1 MPRSS
6 AENLR
11 RSDLAVLLEEQV
23 RLLLLALVLLL
34 DLLQLGVHLL
44 PQVDAL
50 LLQQLRL
57 RERPVDRLD
66 RYNNTC
72 SDVSQSPRT
81 TSLMSLF
88 MFYSA

>member
-1 MPRSS
+1 MPCSGGVT
-6 AENLR
+6 LR

-66 RYNNTC
+66 RYNNT
-72 SDVSQSPRT
+72 
-81 TSLMSLF
+81 
-88 MFYSA
+88 

>member
-1 MPRSS
+1 MRSFSVAIKSVRTAVPRSS

-44 PQVDAL
+44 PQVDTL

-66 RYNNTC
+66 RYNNT
-72 SDVSQSPRT
+72 
-81 TSLMSLF
+81 
-88 MFYSA
+88 